1 MAIALQLGIE
11 REMGS
16 AISFFATVAPSEA
29 LQSGT
34 AGEMM
39 TDAPLALN
47 QPILQ
52 MMLLS
57 LLLVYLASKTGG
69 EITNRLGLTAILGS
83 LLGGAAIG
91 ISMLG
96 LVVLPGNGV
105 TAENSLLLDFVQLFY
120 PPFTE
125 LERTQIFQ
133 AQGQILSNLSQL
145 GVILLLFQVGLESN
159 LRELI
164 RVAPQAATAVLA
176 GISVPLL
183 VGLAGLRWLFQV
195 ETTGALFA
203 AAAMTAVS
211 IGISASI
218 LTELG
223 ALKSKEGQLI
233 VGAAVLDD
241 ITGILILTVIS
252 GLTTEAGVNVV
263 DLVVL
268 VVWAAIFL
276 LGSTVLSRMLGSAFV
291 GLLKPL
297 HVRGGLL
304 LLALSF
310 CFSLGFVADMVGLEA
325 LMGAFAAGLILSQTA
340 IRRKLEHELEPLAD
354 LLIPIFFVV
363 TGARTDLRVINPFA
377 PGGLGVLMM
386 GAFLALTVLIG
397 RLGGAYLV
405 PCKTPLNRLAIGVGM
420 LPLGEVALVI
430 AGVGVASGRMPANL
444 SAAVVVAILI
454 TVSITPGWLR
464 SALSRSKSS
473 DRLAPSDPVPTTKQ

>member
-1 MAIALQLGIE
+1 MAIASLLS
-11 REMGS
+11 S
-16 AISFFATVAPSEA
+16 AQGVWGAIAPFAAEVVPP
-29 LQSGT
+29 

-39 TDAPLALN
+39 TDAPRALN

-83 LLGGAAIG
+83 LLGGALIG
-91 ISMLG
+91 ISVLG
-96 LVVLPGNGV
+96 LVVLPGNGI
-105 TAENSLLLDFVQLFY
+105 TAENSLLLDFVQLFH
-120 PPFTE
+120 PAFTA
-125 LERTQIFQ
+125 LERSQIFQ

-183 VGLAGLRWLFQV
+183 VGLAGLRFIFQV
-195 ETTGALFA
+195 ETTGGLFA

-252 GLTTEAGVNVV
+252 GLTTEAGVSII

-268 VVWAAIFL
+268 VVWAAVFL

-325 LMGAFAAGLILSQTA
+325 LMGAFAAGLILSQTE

-354 LLIPIFFVV
+354 LLVPIFFVV

-377 PGGLGVLMM
+377 PGGLNVILM
-386 GAFLALTVLIG
+386 GAFLALTVLVG

-430 AGVGVASGRMPANL
+430 AGVGVASGRMPPNL

-464 SALSRSKSS
+464 KALSRSPSS
-473 DRLAPSDPVPTTKQ
+473 QTPTPPQPASTSEP